1 MRLAGS
7 CHCGRIAYEVE
18 VGDGITEVYD
28 CNCSMCRRRGGLLW
42 FAPRSA
48 LVLQTAEADLAT
60 GGQAARALRKITPE
74 LHQRYLR
81 DSSARVAMKSA
92 PIVKVT

>member
-48 LVLQTAEADLAT
+48 
-60 GGQAARALRKITPE
+60 G
-74 LHQRYLR
+74 
-81 DSSARVAMKSA
+81 
-92 PIVKVT
+92 